1 MNRDLNEASILQ
13 SQSETTT
20 DIYFKN
26 TYTIVST
33 VAYLLGVP
41 EKIFQNEFGSP
52 RPEVYERLEKEKSAR
67 IIRNLCMLRTAI
79 ERNFGYI
86 NEKMTFEYK
95 GLMSMP
101 ELIPIDA
108 ITQLEQDHI
117 HIVKTHSK
125 LVHYIIDINRLIMD
139 RINNCKDFFPMWLN
153 WQYLREIFIMPNGL
167 TEEGTKVAANLYYMN
182 KNFYPYRMYMN
193 WPPTDQ
199 GNILYNDKKFVT
211 LLYEWNFDKFEDFS
225 KVSDAGSRTKD
236 NIYQFLEDS
245 GRTVVVVD
253 CENSDPYK
261 LCAVFNHLE
270 TDILEK
276 IARVVLFDDVHTTDA
291 WAILKQYDPRTH

>member
-86 NEKMTFEYK
+86 NEK
-95 GLMSMP
+95 
-101 ELIPIDA
+101 
-108 ITQLEQDHI
+108 
-117 HIVKTHSK
+117 
-125 LVHYIIDINRLIMD
+125 
-139 RINNCKDFFPMWLN
+139 
-153 WQYLREIFIMPNGL
+153 
-167 TEEGTKVAANLYYMN
+167 
-182 KNFYPYRMYMN
+182 
-193 WPPTDQ
+193 
-199 GNILYNDKKFVT
+199 ND
-211 LLYEWNFDKFEDFS
+211 L
-225 KVSDAGSRTKD
+225 
-236 NIYQFLEDS
+236 
-245 GRTVVVVD
+245 
-253 CENSDPYK
+253 
-261 LCAVFNHLE
+261 
-270 TDILEK
+270 
-276 IARVVLFDDVHTTDA
+276 
-291 WAILKQYDPRTH
+291 